1 MSAAMR
7 RRTLLTAVAALAATL
22 SALPASA
29 ADPAAAVVQRLNDG
43 LIAMMKAPK
52 SIGVHGRYAR
62 LAPVVSATFNLPAM
76 TQTVVGPA
84 WDRFSTA
91 DRAHAVAAFTRL
103 TAGSYAAN
111 FQGWSGES
119 FVIDGV
125 QNRGDDKVVQTH
137 LAKPG
142 APPVALL
149 YQVHKAAKGWGIV
162 DVYFGGVSQVA
173 AERGEF
179 AGAVAQGPAAFTA
192 ALNAKADKLLK

>member
-1 MSAAMR
+1 MTAPMHR
-7 RRTLLTAVAALAATL
+7 RAVLTAAVALAAAP
-22 SALPASA
+22 ALPAFA

-52 SIGVHGRYAR
+52 SIGVPGRYAK
-62 LAPVVSATFNLPAM
+62 LAPVVSATFNLSAM

-84 WDRFSTA
+84 WDRFSAA
-91 DRAHAVAAFTRL
+91 DRAHAVAAFARL

-119 FVIDGV
+119 FVIEGV
-125 QNRGDDKVVQTH
+125 QDRGDDKVVQTH

-142 APPVALL
+142 AAPVALL
-149 YQVHKAAKGWGIV
+149 YQVHRAAKGWGIV

-173 AERGEF
+173 AERSEF
-179 AGAVAQGPAAFTA
+179 AGAVAQGPAAFA
-192 ALNAKADKLLK
+192 AAHTAKADKLLQ